1 MLSGPSGVSDRSVR
15 DGKVVFMRATLK
27 ITVLLGVAGLALAT
41 TVAVGSQQAQPASA
55 VRPAPKA
62 QAPPKTPA
70 PSPKALTA
78 RKTAPPLPNVGF
90 APVRPMDV
98 VRATY
103 DFAAQHPEILNYVPC
118 YCGCGSQ
125 GHKANES
132 CFVARRDPRGNV
144 LEWDTHGFGCTIC
157 IDVAREAMQMY
168 SSGADVHSIRAA
180 IERKWTPGNAA
191 GKTPTPL
198 PPAKKTS

>member
-1 MLSGPSGVSDRSVR
+1 MH
-15 DGKVVFMRATLK
+15 ATSKL
-27 ITVLLGVAGLALAT
+27 TVLLGIAGLTLAT
-41 TVAVGSQQAQPASA
+41 TVIVLGQQTQPASA
-55 VRPAPKA
+55 VRPAVKA
-62 QAPPKTPA
+62 PSRGTQAPGSGAGGPVRV
-70 PSPKALTA
+70 

-125 GHKANES
+125 GHTANEA

-198 PPAKKTS
+198 PPAKK

>member
-1 MLSGPSGVSDRSVR
+1 MKPGSHSSARNCRRCRHNHGRRRCQPGPPTGRPAKPS
-15 DGKVVFMRATLK
+15 
-27 ITVLLGVAGLALAT
+27 
-41 TVAVGSQQAQPASA
+41 AQHAAAKASA
-55 VRPAPKA
+55 RCMRVSTHRRFR
-62 QAPPKTPA
+62 T
-70 PSPKALTA
+70 
-78 RKTAPPLPNVGF
+78 VGF

-132 CFVARRDPRGNV
+132 CFVARRDPKGNV

-157 IDVAREAMQMY
+157 VDVAREAMQM
-168 SSGADVHSIRAA
+168 
-180 IERKWTPGNAA
+180 
-191 GKTPTPL
+191 
-198 PPAKKTS
+198 

>member
-1 MLSGPSGVSDRSVR
+1 MQFTS
-15 DGKVVFMRATLK
+15 KVTVF
-27 ITVLLGVAGLALAT
+27 LGIAGLALAT
-41 TVAVGSQQAQPASA
+41 TVALAGDQTQQASA
-55 VRPAPKA
+55 VRPVSKT
-62 QAPPKTPA
+62 QAPAKSQA
-70 PSPKALTA
+70 PTSAKATVGKPLT
-78 RKTAPPLPNVGF
+78 RKSAPPLPNVGF

-103 DFAAQHPEILNYVPC
+103 DFAAQHPEILSYVPC

-125 GHKANES
+125 GHKHNES
-132 CFVARRDPRGNV
+132 CFVTRRDPRGNV

-180 IERKWTPGNAA
+180 IERKWTPGNAG

-198 PPAKKTS
+198 PPAKK

>member
-1 MLSGPSGVSDRSVR
+1 MQSLH
-15 DGKVVFMRATLK
+15 K
-27 ITVLLGVAGLALAT
+27 ITFLLGIAALALGTTVLAMDQAAT
-41 TVAVGSQQAQPASA
+41 TKAGISQ
-55 VRPAPKA
+55 
-62 QAPPKTPA
+62 A
-70 PSPKALTA
+70 PSPKPLPAA
-78 RKTAPPLPNVGF
+78 KSQAPSPKPQASRKSVPPLPSVGF

-103 DFAAQHPEILNYVPC
+103 DFAAQHPEILSYVPC

-125 GHKANES
+125 GHKHNES

-157 IDVAREAMQMY
+157 VDVAREAMQMY

-180 IERKWTPGNAA
+180 IERKWTPGNAG

-198 PPAKKTS
+198 PPAKK

>member
-1 MLSGPSGVSDRSVR
+1 MQ
-15 DGKVVFMRATLK
+15 ATSK
-27 ITVLLGVAGLALAT
+27 FTVLLGIAGLTLAT
-41 TVAVGSQQAQPASA
+41 TVVVIGQQTQPASA
-55 VRPAPKA
+55 VKPAVKA
-62 QAPPKTPA
+62 PSSATQAPGTGAGGPVRV
-70 PSPKALTA
+70 

-132 CFVARRDPRGNV
+132 CFVARRDPKGNV

-157 IDVAREAMQMY
+157 VDVAREAMQMY

-198 PPAKKTS
+198 PPAKK

>member
-1 MLSGPSGVSDRSVR
+1 MQ
-15 DGKVVFMRATLK
+15 ATLRF
-27 ITVLLGVAGLALAT
+27 TFLLGLAALALAT
-41 TVAVGSQQAQPASA
+41 TAAIALERDQAPAA
-55 VRPAPKA
+55 KA
-62 QAPPKTPA
+62 QISARGTPA
-70 PSPKALTA
+70 RTTATA
-78 RKTAPPLPNVGF
+78 RKSAPPLPSVGF
-90 APVRPMDV
+90 APVRPMDI

-132 CFVARRDPRGNV
+132 CFVARRDSRGNV

-157 IDVAREAMQMY
+157 VDVAREAMQMY

-180 IERKWTPGNAA
+180 IERKWTPGNAG

-198 PPAKKTS
+198 PPAKKTSHHE

>member
-1 MLSGPSGVSDRSVR
+1 MQVGS
-15 DGKVVFMRATLK
+15 K
-27 ITVLLGVAGLALAT
+27 ITVLLGIAGLALAT
-41 TVAVGSQQAQPASA
+41 TVTLASQASKPQAA
-55 VRPAPKA
+55 
-62 QAPPKTPA
+62 
-70 PSPKALTA
+70 SPKPQAA
-78 RKTAPPLPNVGF
+78 RKSAPPLPNVGF

-103 DFAAQHPEILNYVPC
+103 DFAAQHPEVLKYVPC

-125 GHKANES
+125 GHMANEA

-168 SSGADVHSIRAA
+168 SSGADVRSIRAA

-191 GKTPTPL
+191 GKTPTPP
-198 PPAKKTS
+198 PPAKQ

>member
-1 MLSGPSGVSDRSVR
+1 MQLKSTI
-15 DGKVVFMRATLK
+15 TLF
-27 ITVLLGVAGLALAT
+27 LGIAALALTTAVFAYEPSAPQAT
-41 TVAVGSQQAQPASA
+41 AAKTSGT
-55 VRPAPKA
+55 PAPKA
-62 QAPPKTPA
+62 PKAPQGAQAPKA
-70 PSPKALTA
+70 P
-78 RKTAPPLPNVGF
+78 RKSAPPLPNVGF

-103 DFAAQHPEILNYVPC
+103 DFAAQHPEVLSYVPC

-125 GHKANES
+125 GHKHNES
-132 CFVARRDPRGNV
+132 CFVSRRDARGNV
-144 LEWDTHGFGCTIC
+144 VEWDTHGFGCTIC
-157 IDVAREAMQMY
+157 IDVAREAMQMH

-198 PPAKKTS
+198 PPAKK